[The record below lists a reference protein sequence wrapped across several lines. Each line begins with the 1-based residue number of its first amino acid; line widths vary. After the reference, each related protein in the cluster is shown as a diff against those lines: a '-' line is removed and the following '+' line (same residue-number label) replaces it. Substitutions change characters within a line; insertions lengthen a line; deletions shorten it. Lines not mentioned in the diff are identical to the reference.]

1 MVISI
6 AIASRAHNHLFFTD
20 DAPFRIIDGGIIAE
34 TPPQYKGVSAKFNIT
49 LFVFL
54 NKVRILSKYRKNAL
68 LFKQKVTSSSRYSPK
83 FRQKNLLSAAI
94 CDTLG
99 KKEGGI
105 L

>member
-34 TPPQYKGVSAKFNIT
+34 TPAQYKGVSAKFNIT

-54 NKVRILSKYRKNAL
+54 YKVRILSDYIKNTP
-68 LFKQKVTSSSRYSPK
+68 LFKQKVPSSSKYSPK
-83 FRQKNLLSAAI
+83 CR
-94 CDTLG
+94 
-99 KKEGGI
+99 
-105 L
+105 